1 MTSILIKDLEMN
13 KALNNEDLAAVRGG
27 SNLAFL
33 VGPTQSAQNGGGF
46 SFASP
51 VIQVAP
57 QTVTQT
63 DTTVDIAS
71 VIASMNTAIGQAKL
85 A

>member
-1 MTSILIKDLEMN
+1 MMIKDLDMN
-13 KALNNEDLAAVRGG
+13 KELSREERAAVRGG
-27 SNLAFL
+27 SNLALLF
-33 VGPTQSAQNGGGF
+33 GPVQSAQNGGGF

-71 VIASMNTAIGQAKL
+71 VIASLNTAIGQSKL
-85 A
+85 V

>member
-1 MTSILIKDLEMN
+1 MMIKDLEMT
-13 KALNNEDLAAVRGG
+13 KELNAEERAAVRGG
-27 SNLAFL
+27 SNFALLF
-33 VGPTQSAQNGGGF
+33 GPQQSAQNGAGF

-71 VIASMNTAIGQAKL
+71 VIASLNTAIGQAKL
-85 A
+85 V

>member
-1 MTSILIKDLEMN
+1 MTSILIKDLAIS
-13 KALNNEDLAAVRGG
+13 KDLNSEDLAAVRGG
-27 SNLAFL
+27 SNLALL
-33 VGPTQSAQNGGGF
+33 VGPVQNTQNGGGF
-46 SFASP
+46 NFASP
-51 VIQVAP
+51 NIQVAP
-57 QTVTQT
+57 QIVTQT

>member
-1 MTSILIKDLEMN
+1 MKSLLIKDLAVTKE
-13 KALNNEDLAAVRGG
+13 LGREELAGVRGG
-27 SNLAFL
+27 SNGVLLF
-33 VGPTQSAQNGGGF
+33 GPVQSAQNGGGF

-57 QTVTQT
+57 QIVTPT
-63 DTTVDIAS
+63 ETNVDIAS
-71 VIASMNTAIGQAKL
+71 VIASMNTALSQAKL

>member
-1 MTSILIKDLEMN
+1 MDIKDLAISKE
-13 KALNNEDLAAVRGG
+13 LSLEECAAVRGG
-27 SNLAFL
+27 MNAAVLF
-33 VGPTQSAQNGGGF
+33 GPSQDAQNGGGF

-71 VIASMNTAIGQAKL
+71 VIASMNTGIAQNKVL
-85 A
+85 

>member
-1 MTSILIKDLEMN
+1 MKSLLVKDLEMT
-13 KALNNEDLAAVRGG
+13 KALSREDLAAVRGG
-27 SNLAFL
+27 SNLAL
-33 VGPTQSAQNGGGF
+33 LLGPVQSGQNGGGF

-57 QTVTQT
+57 QTVVQT

-71 VIASMNTAIGQAKL
+71 IIASMNTALSQAKL

>member
-13 KALNNEDLAAVRGG
+13 KALSNEDLAAVRGG
-27 SNLAFL
+27 SNLALL
-33 VGPTQSAQNGGGF
+33 VGPVQNSQNGGGF
-46 SFASP
+46 NFASP
-51 VIQVAP
+51 NIQVAP
-57 QTVTQT
+57 QIVTQT

>member
-1 MTSILIKDLEMN
+1 MTSILIKDLAIN
-13 KALNNEDLAAVRGG
+13 KDLSSEDLAAVRGG

-33 VGPTQSAQNGGGF
+33 VGPSQNAQNGGGF

-63 DTTVDIAS
+63 DTTVNLAS
-71 VIASMNTAIGQAKL
+71 VIASMNTAL
-85 A
+85 AQTKVL

>member
-1 MTSILIKDLEMN
+1 MNIKDLAIA
-13 KALNNEDLAAVRGG
+13 KDLSLEERAAVRGG
-27 SNLAFL
+27 SNFAL
-33 VGPTQSAQNGGGF
+33 VAGPAQNVQGNGGF

-51 VIQVAP
+51 VVQVAP

-71 VIASMNTAIGQAKL
+71 VIASAGTTIGQNKL
-85 A
+85 L

>member
-1 MTSILIKDLEMN
+1 MMIKDLEMT
-13 KALNNEDLAAVRGG
+13 KELSREERAAVRGG
-27 SNLAFL
+27 SNFALL
-33 VGPTQSAQNGGGF
+33 VGPSQAAQNGGF

-51 VIQVAP
+51 VVQVAP

-71 VIASMNTAIGQAKL
+71 VIASANTAILQNKL

>member
-1 MTSILIKDLEMN
+1 MMIKDLEMT
-13 KALNNEDLAAVRGG
+13 KELNAEERAAVRGG
-27 SNLAFL
+27 SNFALLF
-33 VGPTQSAQNGGGF
+33 GPQQSAQGGGF

-71 VIASMNTAIGQAKL
+71 VIASLNTAIGQAKL
-85 A
+85 V